1 MAGLSLQ
8 KESQMPLILLV
19 DDANRLFSLPV
30 GPFEAN
36 SIIVEAEGIKVPRPL
51 THDLFVAFL
60 KRHGFKIKYM
70 EIYGVEEEK
79 FLARVIYRKG
89 IMSFSMDIRPSDG
102 IALAIRLGFSIFI
115 DDKLLSFGLIR
126 NGGTESIDA
135 FHGDILYFGHESSS
149 VQHM

>member
-1 MAGLSLQ
+1 
-8 KESQMPLILLV
+8 MPLVLLV

-36 SIIVEAEGIKVPRPL
+36 SIIVEAEGIKMPRPL

-60 KRHGFKIKYM
+60 NRHGFKIKYM
-70 EIYGVEEEK
+70 EIYGIQEGK
-79 FLARVIYRKG
+79 FLARVIYKKG

-102 IALAIRLGFSIFI
+102 IALAVRLGFSIFI
-115 DDKLLSFGLIR
+115 DDKLLPLGLMCTS
-126 NGGTESIDA
+126 GTESIDA
-135 FHGDILYFGHESSS
+135 FHEDVLDFGHESSN